1 MVLWPPWTERRAAS
15 GAMAVVV
22 LDNVTTCDVGL
33 THERLWRRN
42 PSTVVFR
49 QHPNSTHRHILSD
62 AEDNEVQD
70 IIQFQI
76 TGLTSVEILQE
87 EFLNQDADFLYPKLS
102 QLLPPSLKLDPR
114 QDEELVHQII
124 ARANGV

>member
-1 MVLWPPWTERRAAS
+1 M
-15 GAMAVVV
+15 VV
-22 LDNVTTCDVGL
+22 LDNVTTWDVGL
-33 THERLWRRN
+33 THERLSRRN

-49 QHPNSTHRHILSD
+49 QHPDSTHRHILSD

-87 EFLNQDADFLYPKLS
+87 EFLNQDADFLYPKLF
-102 QLLPPSLKLDPR
+102 QLLPPSLKLDP
-114 QDEELVHQII
+114 
-124 ARANGV
+124 